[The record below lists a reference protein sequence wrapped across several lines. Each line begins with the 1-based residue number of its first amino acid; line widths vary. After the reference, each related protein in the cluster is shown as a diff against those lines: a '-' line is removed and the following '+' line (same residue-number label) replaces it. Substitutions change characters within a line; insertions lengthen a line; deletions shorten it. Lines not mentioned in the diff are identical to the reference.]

1 MPGPPR
7 AKRGVLP
14 AGFSIDSAT
23 GDILATDLAD
33 DNIYRFT
40 REQVRHMLAMD
51 EALRRRTFDPT
62 EYPIQSGYTR
72 FRTLWKRDASV
83 SCELAPWPED
93 GYKGVLLPSI
103 SPALVLP
110 RREDDE
116 SQNPQTYRK
125 LVTVAA
131 NAYLREQD
139 VKSYHVG
146 KRLQTKASRSAVAA
160 PHSEVALSG
169 PTPRP
174 VTIATAPQP
183 PTPAVTPV
191 AGPSRSGDATTSAMA
206 PAISA
211 TPAVVTEDSRTSS
224 SGRRAPLEPDISM
237 QDDLID
243 YDGP

>member
-160 PHSEVALSG
+160 HHA
-169 PTPRP
+169 
-174 VTIATAPQP
+174 ATKL
-183 PTPAVTPV
+183 
-191 AGPSRSGDATTSAMA
+191 SRSRIG
-206 PAISA
+206 
-211 TPAVVTEDSRTSS
+211 
-224 SGRRAPLEPDISM
+224 
-237 QDDLID
+237 
-243 YDGP
+243 